1 MAHWLPPADEGRI
14 PGYSGYVPGMKNH
27 LVGKRYAE
35 ASRRAADATDVL
47 REGRNPGGMTTV
59 SMQKAVHGAWPS
71 CSKEVHDGCCDKI
84 GLQTVQ
90 CCWMTV
96 LLLKHCPALPSI
108 SNAENMTSLLPL
120 VYQVSKERFFQ
131 GKENLER
138 FSRVASTV
146 KSERILETPWRQP
159 KA

>member
-59 SMQKAVHGAWPS
+59 SMQKVVHGAPS
-71 CSKEVHDGCCDKI
+71 CSEEVHDGCWNKS
-84 GLQTVQ
+84 GFNTVQ

-96 LLLKHCPALPSI
+96 LLLKHCSALSSSRKYNVTPASHIRGRLMRES
-108 SNAENMTSLLPL
+108 
-120 VYQVSKERFFQ
+120 
-131 GKENLER
+131 
-138 FSRVASTV
+138 SRAQ
-146 KSERILETPWRQP
+146 RIQTCLTALQ
-159 KA
+159 AC